1 MLSLTVCPSL
11 CFETARGLN
20 TRLAQL
26 RLALYCNLTSKNQVL
41 FLFSAYGEELSSSV
55 LSWCVT
61 YTETVGLIR
70 DGERMGQEMRANA
83 HLPVHT
89 SHDDDDDND
98 DDDDD
103 DDDDVELNVLG

>member
-1 MLSLTVCPSL
+1 MHTAK
-11 CFETARGLN
+11 CF
-20 TRLAQL
+20 
-26 RLALYCNLTSKNQVL
+26 
-41 FLFSAYGEELSSSV
+41 SSSV

-70 DGERMGQEMRANA
+70 DRERMGQEMRAQA

-89 SHDDDDDND
+89 AD

-103 DDDDVELNVLG
+103 DDLELNVLGCRLTY